1 MALDQPLHHVGFA
14 RGAKRRAGLGG
25 FFGGDQTIDDVAAL
39 HQEAMHAFIDAVD
52 LAAQVGQRGRGLG
65 IVSHD
70 GAVLCGTSGEIKEN
84 VGATAG
90 PGRT

>member
-1 MALDQPLHHVGFA
+1 MPLHQAPHHVGLTG
-14 RGAKRRAGLGG
+14 RAKRGAGLGG
-25 FFGGDQTIDDVAAL
+25 FFRRDQCVDDVAPL

-65 IVSHD
+65 VVSHV
-70 GAVLCGTSGEIKEN
+70 GVVLCGTSGEIKEN